1 MFKKLRDTLTGH
13 KDNKEPETKKQE
25 ENKQES
31 VAVSAV
37 KTATKPAAVG
47 TSVASSTPATDSV
60 TPAAGSDVP
69 AKKARKAVVE
79 KKPRTFSDSS
89 LPPKEKEM
97 ILTDEQKASLMGKLI
112 LTMKNPPIVGDLVEG
127 PVISLEKSSVYVD
140 LTPFGTG
147 IIYGREFIIARDVI
161 KKINVGD
168 VIAAKI
174 VDNSHKEGYFELSL
188 KEARQALIWNEAEI
202 AIKEKKVL
210 DLLVKEANKGG
221 LLIEW
226 QGIVGFLPAS
236 QLKAEHYPR
245 ITDGDKDKIL
255 DELKKLIGTRLNVAI
270 ITADPKEGKLIFS
283 EKGSESKEKEKI
295 VSKYEIGDEVEG
307 TVTGVVDFGVFVKL
321 EEGLEGLVHI
331 SEIDWG
337 LVDDPRN
344 FVKVG
349 QKIKAKIIEIK
360 DGKISLSLK
369 QLRQNPWVDASKKY
383 AKDMAVTGVII
394 KFNKHGALAS
404 IEEGVAG
411 LVHVSEFGSEEKL
424 RKTLELGKTYDFKI
438 TLFDSKEQKMALTYT
453 GVK

>member
-1 MFKKLRDTLTGH
+1 MFKNLKEKLTG
-13 KDNKEPETKKQE
+13 KAASTATEAAAEPKNETAATKSEQSTMTQE
-25 ENKQES
+25 ERD
-31 VAVSAV
+31 
-37 KTATKPAAVG
+37 AAREI
-47 TSVASSTPATDSV
+47 
-60 TPAAGSDVP
+60 
-69 AKKARKAVVE
+69 AKKNEAMA
-79 KKPRTFSDSS
+79 
-89 LPPKEKEM
+89 M
-97 ILTDEQKASLMGKLI
+97 TDEQKATIMGKLI
-112 LTMKNPPIVGDLVEG
+112 PSMKNPPQIGDLVEG
-127 PVISLEKSSVYVD
+127 PVIAVEKSSVYVD
-140 LTPFGTG
+140 LAPFGTG
-147 IIYGREFIIARDVI
+147 IIYGREFITARDVI

-174 VDNSHKEGYFELSL
+174 VDNAHKEGYLELSL
-188 KEARQALIWNEAEI
+188 KEARQALIWSEAES
-202 AIKEKKVL
+202 AIKDKKVL
-210 DLLVKEANKGG
+210 DLPVKEANKGG

-245 ITDGDKDKIL
+245 VGDGDKDKIL
-255 DELKKLIGTRLNVAI
+255 EELKKLVGTRLSVAI

-283 EKGSESKEKEKI
+283 EKGSEQKEKEKI

-360 DGKISLSLK
+360 EGKISLSLK
-369 QLRQNPWVDASKKY
+369 QMKPNPWTEAAKKY
-383 AKDMAVTGVII
+383 KKDMSVTGVVI

-424 RKTLELGKTYDFKI
+424 KKTLELGKTYPFKI
-438 TLFDSKEQKMALTYT
+438 ALFDPKDQKMALSYS
-453 GVK
+453 GEKKA

>member
-1 MFKKLRDTLTGH
+1 MFKKLKETLVG
-13 KDNKEPETKKQE
+13 KEEITETVAAPAETKATSSK
-25 ENKQES
+25 K
-31 VAVSAV
+31 
-37 KTATKPAAVG
+37 KTKPEGEV
-47 TSVASSTPATDSV
+47 
-60 TPAAGSDVP
+60 
-69 AKKARKAVVE
+69 AKKDDME
-79 KKPRTFSDSS
+79 
-89 LPPKEKEM
+89 
-97 ILTDEQKASLMGKLI
+97 LTDAQKASLMGGMI
-112 LTMKNPPIVGDLVEG
+112 ASMKNPPIIGDLVEG
-127 PVISLEKSSVYVD
+127 PVIAIEKSSVFID
-140 LTPFGTG
+140 LAPFGTG

-174 VDNSHKEGYFELSL
+174 VDTAHKEGYYELSL
-188 KEARQALIWNEAEI
+188 KEARQALIWSEAEA
-202 AIKEKKVL
+202 AIKEKRTL

-221 LLIEW
+221 LMIEW

-236 QLKAEHYPR
+236 QLKSEHYPKVA
-245 ITDGDKDKIL
+245 DGDKDKIL
-255 DELKKLIGTRLNVAI
+255 EELKKLIGTRLQVAI

-283 EKGSESKEKEKI
+283 EKGQESKEKEKV
-295 VSKYEIGDEVEG
+295 VSKYEIGDEVDG
-307 TVTGVVDFGVFVKL
+307 LVTGVVDFGIFVKL

-344 FVKVG
+344 FVKTG

-369 QLRQNPWVDASKKY
+369 QMKPNPWTEATKKY
-383 AKDMAVTGVII
+383 KKDMSVTGVII

-424 RKTLELGKTYDFKI
+424 RKTLELGKTYPFKI
-438 TLFDSKEQKMALTYT
+438 TLFDPKEQKMALSYS
-453 GVK
+453 GEKK